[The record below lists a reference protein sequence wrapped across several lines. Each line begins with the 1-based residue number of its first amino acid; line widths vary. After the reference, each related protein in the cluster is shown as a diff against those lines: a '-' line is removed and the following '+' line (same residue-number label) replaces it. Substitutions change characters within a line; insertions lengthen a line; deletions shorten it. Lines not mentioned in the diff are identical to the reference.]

1 MPAPAGYSG
10 VALEYWE
17 RMNPAPAQA
26 PDTFSEFAPSEG
38 EPEDNPGDA
47 PPPDTPSDLAAAL
60 ATAQNIMEDQEEVIA
75 ATPNQGD
82 PSHTFVS
89 SDAEFDFWKMYGTD
103 GILYSWKV
111 RRGADS
117 RDVFGT
123 ITNNGTPNRETA
135 TVQAPF
141 RGTNAEGHVYV
152 GTDSRG
158 DVWQFFDG
166 SRVLEWAVK
175 VNDDSRNVIAGT
187 LRDLGGPVAGPNGTI
202 AQATASTAQPNAVTP
217 NPVTAAAP
225 QPAAAGHVYVG
236 TDSRGDVWQFFD
248 GSRVLE
254 WAVKVNDD
262 SRNVIAGTL
271 RDLGAPVAGPNG
283 TIAQRPATGGPGTG
297 GGGPN
302 GTAPKAPPVT
312 TAPSTTTPS
321 TTAPRVVVPAVR
333 PADAGPVSDPRHKY
347 VGRDTRGDVWQL
359 FDGNRVIEWA
369 VNVGNP
375 SAAVLPNSYRDLG
388 APSAGTVAQASDLT
402 AGPLT
407 TTGTPA
413 AAAENSKAAFYVG
426 LGVVALKALVLS

>member
-1 MPAPAGYSG
+1 MPAPEGYSG
-10 VALEYWE
+10 LALEYWE

-26 PDTFSEFAPSEG
+26 PTFSDFEPSESP
-38 EPEDNPGDA
+38 PEDNPGDA
-47 PPPDTPSDLAAAL
+47 PPPDTSPALADAL
-60 ATAQNIMEDQEEVIA
+60 ATAQTIMEDQEEIA
-75 ATPNQGD
+75 ASPTQGD
-82 PSHTFVS
+82 PSHVFVS
-89 SDAEFDFWKMYGTD
+89 SDAEFDFWQMYGTE

-141 RGTNAEGHVYV
+141 RGTNSAGHVYV

-166 SRVLEWAVK
+166 SRVLEWAVN

-187 LRDLGGPVAGPNGTI
+187 LRDLGAPVAGPNGTI
-202 AQATASTAQPNAVTP
+202 AQATASTALPNAVTP
-217 NPVTAAAP
+217 NPVPRTPP
-225 QPAAAGHVYVG
+225 QAAAAGHVYVG

-254 WAVKVNDD
+254 WAVNVNDD

-283 TIAQRPATGGPGTG
+283 TIAQKPATGGPGTG

-302 GTAPKAPPVT
+302 GTGAKAPPVSVAPGTTT
-312 TAPSTTTPS
+312 TAGG
-321 TTAPRVVVPAVR
+321 VVGGVR

-359 FDGNRVIEWA
+359 FDGSRVLEWA
-369 VNVGNP
+369 VKVGDA
-375 SAAVLPNSYRDLG
+375 SAAVLPGTYRDLG
-388 APSAGTVAQASDLT
+388 APSAGTVAQAADLT
-402 AGPLT
+402 PSAIP

-413 AAAENSKAAFYVG
+413 AAAETSKAAFYIG

>member
-1 MPAPAGYSG
+1 MPAPAGLSG
-10 VALEYWE
+10 IALEYWE
-17 RMNPAPAQA
+17 RMNPEIATAPATY
-26 PDTFSEFAPSEG
+26 PEF
-38 EPEDNPGDA
+38 EPEDDETQDNPGGA
-47 PPPDTPSDLAAAL
+47 PAPDISPAVIANS
-60 ATAQNIMEDQEEVIA
+60 QNIMEYSDEIVS
-75 ATPNQGD
+75 ATQGD
-82 PSHTFVS
+82 PSHVFVK
-89 SDAEFDFWKMYGTD
+89 SDAEFDFWQMYGTD

-117 RDVFGT
+117 RDVFGA

-135 TVQAPF
+135 TVQPTGTRAAPQP
-141 RGTNAEGHVYV
+141 AAAGHVYV

-187 LRDLGGPVAGPNGTI
+187 LRDLGAPVAGPNGTI
-202 AQATASTAQPNAVTP
+202 AQATTSTAQPNAVTP

-271 RDLGAPVAGPNG
+271 RDLGTPVVFDPP
-283 TIAQRPATGGPGTG
+283 RPATGGPGTG

-302 GTAPKAPPVT
+302 GTATPPPPVT
-312 TAPSTTTPS
+312 PAPGTATERTTT
-321 TTAPRVVVPAVR
+321 AGAVAALR

-347 VGRDTRGDVWQL
+347 VGRDTRGDVYQL
-359 FDGNRVIEWA
+359 FDGQRVIEWA
-369 VNVGNP
+369 VKIGDA
-375 SAAVLPNSYRDLG
+375 SAAVLPGTYRDLG
-388 APSAGTVAQASDLT
+388 APSAGTVAQAANLT
-402 AGPLT
+402 AGAIP

-413 AAAENSKAAFYVG
+413 AAAESSKAALYVG